1 MFSRRTLC
9 VSIQLRFDSNY
20 SLLAAS
26 CKDKGGSDA
35 GGIAN
40 VTDEESQKTIL
51 QIAAGSKDHTILVK
65 AVQAAGLENSLAN
78 QGPFTVFAPTDAAFK
93 ALPAGDLD
101 KVMAD
106 KDLLMTI
113 LGYHVYVGS
122 SLNEGM
128 LTDGD
133 SLSMFDGGSAKI
145 SVKNGKIA
153 TSTTRTSWQ
162 VLEDPMAWYML
173 LTRSAAGKE
182 VALSRERQASPAA
195 SLTQVKRRLYKKSV
209 TRPDP
214 GSTRILETRAE

>member
-1 MFSRRTLC
+1 M
-9 VSIQLRFDSNY
+9 RFY
-20 SLLAAS
+20 TVAFLFATILLAAS

-35 GGIAN
+35 GGISN
-40 VTDEESQKTIL
+40 VADEESQKTIL

-93 ALPAGDLD
+93 ALPAGTLD

-106 KDLLMTI
+106 KDLLTTI

-153 TSTTRTSWQ
+153 INDSNVVASVRGSNGMVHVVDK
-162 VLEDPMAWYML
+162 VLLPPE
-173 LTRSAAGKE
+173 
-182 VALSRERQASPAA
+182 
-195 SLTQVKRRLYKKSV
+195 KK
-209 TRPDP
+209 
-214 GSTRILETRAE
+214 

>member
-1 MFSRRTLC
+1 M
-9 VSIQLRFDSNY
+9 RFY
-20 SLLAAS
+20 TVAFLTATILFAAS

-40 VTDEESQKTIL
+40 VSDEESQKTIL
-51 QIAAGSKDHTILVK
+51 QIAAGSRDHTILVK

-93 ALPAGDLD
+93 ALPAGTLD

-106 KDLLMTI
+106 KDLLSTI

-122 SLNEGM
+122 SLSEAM
-128 LTDGD
+128 LTDGE

-153 TSTTRTSWQ
+153 INDSNVVASVRGSNGMVHVVDK
-162 VLEDPMAWYML
+162 VLLPPE
-173 LTRSAAGKE
+173 
-182 VALSRERQASPAA
+182 
-195 SLTQVKRRLYKKSV
+195 KK
-209 TRPDP
+209 
-214 GSTRILETRAE
+214 